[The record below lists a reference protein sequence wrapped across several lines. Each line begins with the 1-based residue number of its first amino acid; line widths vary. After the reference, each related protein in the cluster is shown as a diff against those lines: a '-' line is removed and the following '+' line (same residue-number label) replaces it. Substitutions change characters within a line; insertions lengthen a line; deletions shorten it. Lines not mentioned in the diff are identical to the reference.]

1 MKIPYVV
8 QLYFSRCSNISRDW
22 LSDNLSEFF
31 NAVLL
36 EPPFGGDKSMVK
48 ICPIIPTTRAKN
60 NIFCEFCEVLKWF
73 YPLLNLVPHTTEN
86 KFSKMLLSVSF
97 LNLLLKPLGSH
108 VCIAHN
114 LTFSLVFSNFA
125 NSKLAVLLNDFWTV
139 RTPVDGIL
147 CNYPLFRSIWFFLR
161 NNPEM
166 HRKPPTIVIYIRIR
180 LDLVSLLV
188 ITTNLH
194 RYCLC
199 DVMEFT

>member
-1 MKIPYVV
+1 MI
-8 QLYFSRCSNISRDW
+8 
-22 LSDNLSEFF
+22 
-31 NAVLL
+31 
-36 EPPFGGDKSMVK
+36 K
-48 ICPIIPTTRAKN
+48 ICLIIPT
-60 NIFCEFCEVLKWF
+60 ICEFCEVLKWF

-147 CNYPLFRSIWFFLR
+147 CNYPLFRSI
-161 NNPEM
+161 
-166 HRKPPTIVIYIRIR
+166 
-180 LDLVSLLV
+180 
-188 ITTNLH
+188 
-194 RYCLC
+194 C
-199 DVMEFT
+199 

>member
-31 NAVLL
+31 DTVLL
-36 EPPFGGDKSMVK
+36 EQPFGGDKLMVK
-48 ICPIIPTTRAKN
+48 ICLIIPTTRAK
-60 NIFCEFCEVLKWF
+60 IFCEWF

-108 VCIAHN
+108 VCMAHN

-139 RTPVDGIL
+139 RIPVDGIL

-161 NNPEM
+161 NNPEI
-166 HRKPPTIVIYIRIR
+166 HRKPPTIAI
-180 LDLVSLLV
+180 
-188 ITTNLH
+188 
-194 RYCLC
+194 
-199 DVMEFT
+199 